1 MNLDLPALSLPVLG
15 PPLRLGLVFF
25 DEEDVRALRAIVN
38 WAASKQLPWTLVDER
53 PFHALLMAHGPR
65 SHDPKD
71 VAIFRLSADAHAAA
85 SKAYGDA
92 MPPMALRKPLQ
103 PMHVRIVLE
112 MAAAS
117 LIPDYVDRLSP
128 QTRVRGGGSS
138 AGQWDLNA
146 SFPEPAFVHSGLKAG
161 LPR

>member
-1 MNLDLPALSLPVLG
+1 MDFELPPLSLPVLE

-25 DEEDVRALRAIVN
+25 DEDDARALRAIVN
-38 WAASKQLPWTLVDER
+38 WAASKQLPWVVADER

-65 SHDPKD
+65 NSDPRD
-71 VAIFRLSADAHAAA
+71 VAVFRLSADAHAAA
-85 SKAYGDA
+85 ARLHGDA

-117 LIPDYVDRLSP
+117 LIPDHVHNLSP
-128 QTRVRGGGSS
+128 HTRPRLGAEQKAWEADSH
-138 AGQWDLNA
+138 
-146 SFPEPAFVHSGLKAG
+146 FPEPAFVHSGLKTG
-161 LPR
+161 MPR